1 MIKGEYLPTI
11 EKVITQLMINQY
23 AEASGDFNP
32 IHVNEQYAKKS
43 RFGSTIAHGMMIAAS
58 ISELMTMTFKQAWLN
73 RGRLKIRFRA
83 PVFPGDTITTVGQVR
98 SINFLNDNKIINCS
112 IEVRRQTNEIAI
124 SGEATVTLNEQEE

>member
-32 IHVNEQYAKKS
+32 IHVDEQYARKS

-58 ISELMTMTFKQAWLN
+58 ISELMTMTFKQDWLN

-83 PVFPGDTITTVGQVR
+83 PVFPGDTVTTVGQVR
-98 SINFLNDNKIINCS
+98 NINLLNDKKIINCS
-112 IEVRRQTNEIAI
+112 IEVRRQTNEVAI
-124 SGEATVTLNEQEE
+124 SGEATVTLNEKGK

>member
-32 IHVNEQYAKKS
+32 IHVDEQYARKS

-58 ISELMTMTFKQAWLN
+58 ISELMTMTFKQDWLN

-83 PVFPGDTITTVGQVR
+83 PVFPGDTVTTVGQVR
-98 SINFLNDNKIINCS
+98 NINLLNNKKIINCS
-112 IEVRRQTNEIAI
+112 IEVRRQTNEVAI
-124 SGEATVTLNEQEE
+124 SGEATVTLNEKEK